1 MRRKRPSELES
12 GIDRV
17 LDTHTPTRET
27 FILTWGGRTSS
38 QGQTPHPSKLCST
51 PSTRSCALYRGCI
64 TVRRAGPKLVAK
76 RRRQLCKD
84 SAKGCVACSAELA
97 GCLFE
102 PVQSYD
108 HRRSFVAALFGIRAM
123 SRWSLVALA
132 WPPSWGGSALQSW
145 RAESIAFSMHTHQN
159 ATSRLN
165 GAPIISWFDPRRVLP
180 MMVDATRLAGAA
192 MLTPLPPR
200 TGGHALA
207 ASRSPASSGSPTSDV
222 VRGHSASPNG
232 CSIGLLFSFDAGRV
246 LPMMIDAMSF
256 AGAAMLTVL
265 RSHRQGHALTGSQQR
280 RSRLSLGKAAN
291 R

>member
-38 QGQTPHPSKLCST
+38 QGQTPHPSELCST

-64 TVRRAGPKLVAK
+64 TVRRACPKLVAK

-108 HRRSFVAALFGIRAM
+108 HRRLFVAALFGIRAM
-123 SRWSLVALA
+123 SRWSPV
-132 WPPSWGGSALQSW
+132 
-145 RAESIAFSMHTHQN
+145 
-159 ATSRLN
+159 
-165 GAPIISWFDPRRVLP
+165 
-180 MMVDATRLAGAA
+180 
-192 MLTPLPPR
+192 
-200 TGGHALA
+200 
-207 ASRSPASSGSPTSDV
+207 ASRPTHRIPTEFKATTFNTPGGCLSD
-222 VRGHSASPNG
+222 
-232 CSIGLLFSFDAGRV
+232 
-246 LPMMIDAMSF
+246 
-256 AGAAMLTVL
+256 
-265 RSHRQGHALTGSQQR
+265 QQLAR
-280 RSRLSLGKAAN
+280 
-291 R
+291 

>member
-1 MRRKRPSELES
+1 MRKKRPSELES

-38 QGQTPHPSKLCST
+38 QGQTPHPSELCST
-51 PSTRSCALYRGCI
+51 PSTRSCALYRGCV

-108 HRRSFVAALFGIRAM
+108 HRRSFVATLFGIRAM

-132 WPPSWGGSALQSW
+132 WPPSWGGSVLQSW

-165 GAPIISWFDPRRVLP
+165 GARILVRPSTCVAYDDRR
-180 MMVDATRLAGAA
+180 
-192 MLTPLPPR
+192 
-200 TGGHALA
+200 HALGWCCHA
-207 ASRSPASSGSPTSDV
+207 YPASSTYRRPRSSRKQAACEQWESD
-222 VRGHSASPNG
+222 R
-232 CSIGLLFSFDAGRV
+232 
-246 LPMMIDAMSF
+246 
-256 AGAAMLTVL
+256 
-265 RSHRQGHALTGSQQR
+265 
-280 RSRLSLGKAAN
+280 
-291 R
+291 

>member
-1 MRRKRPSELES
+1 MRKKRPSELES

-38 QGQTPHPSKLCST
+38 QGQTPHPSELCST
-51 PSTRSCALYRGCI
+51 PSTRSCALYCG
-64 TVRRAGPKLVAK
+64 RRAGPKLVAK

-123 SRWSLVALA
+123 SRWSPVALA

-145 RAESIAFSMHTHQN
+145 RADSIGFSIYTHQN
-159 ATSRLN
+159 ATSRLD
-165 GAPIISWFDPRRVLP
+165 GAPIVHVSWFDPRRVLP

-192 MLTPLPPR
+192 MLTPLLPR

-207 ASRSPASSGSPTSDV
+207 ASRPPASSGSPTGDI
-222 VRGHSASPNG
+222 VRGHSDRQTVAQWCYYLAST
-232 CSIGLLFSFDAGRV
+232 LDACC
-246 LPMMIDAMSF
+246 L
-256 AGAAMLTVL
+256 
-265 RSHRQGHALTGSQQR
+265 
-280 RSRLSLGKAAN
+280 
-291 R
+291 

>member
-1 MRRKRPSELES
+1 MRKKRPSELES

-27 FILTWGGRTSS
+27 FILTWGGRASS
-38 QGQTPHPSKLCST
+38 QGQTPHPSELCST
-51 PSTRSCALYRGCI
+51 PSTRSCALYRGCV

-76 RRRQLCKD
+76 RRRQLCKA

-108 HRRSFVAALFGIRAM
+108 HRRSFVATLFGIRAM

-165 GAPIISWFDPRRVLP
+165 GARILVRPSTCVAYDDRR
-180 MMVDATRLAGAA
+180 
-192 MLTPLPPR
+192 
-200 TGGHALA
+200 HALGWCCHA
-207 ASRSPASSGSPTSDV
+207 YPASSTYRRPRSS
-222 VRGHSASPNG
+222 RKQ
-232 CSIGLLFSFDAGRV
+232 
-246 LPMMIDAMSF
+246 
-256 AGAAMLTVL
+256 AACE
-265 RSHRQGHALTGSQQR
+265 Q
-280 RSRLSLGKAAN
+280 
-291 R
+291 